1 MHFFAAAAM
10 SANQAAAEKLR
21 DVPME
26 FWIKVSLG
34 ILVII
39 ATVILLRKIVKANKL
54 MLTVGAFLVVT
65 IVGFNWIYERNEPTW
80 ATPAIQWLAGFFPS
94 KGKVEAKKHT
104 DWGRNGLS
112 YRRMA

>member
-1 MHFFAAAAM
+1 MHTLAAALITGQ
-10 SANQAAAEKLR
+10 QAAAEKLQQI
-21 DVPME
+21 PTE
-26 FWIKVSLG
+26 FWVKIGLG
-34 ILVII
+34 ILVIVV
-39 ATVILLRKIVKANKL
+39 TVILLRKIAKANKL
-54 MLTVGAFLVVT
+54 MLTVGVFLVVT